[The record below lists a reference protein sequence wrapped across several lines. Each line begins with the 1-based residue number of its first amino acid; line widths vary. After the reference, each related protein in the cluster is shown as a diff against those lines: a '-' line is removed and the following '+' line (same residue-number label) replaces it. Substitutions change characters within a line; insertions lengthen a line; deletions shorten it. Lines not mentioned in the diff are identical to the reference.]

1 MISLRWLESWIPIRP
16 GLVVPVV
23 AVAAAF
29 GVAAGVAM
37 PPDEGAGPA
46 ETLAEVPV
54 LPASGADAFESVI
67 APGVVKP
74 TLLVEVGSQ
83 LSGDIVEIL
92 ADFNDP
98 VLQDQP
104 LARLAPETYEAA
116 VKEARAAYEVARAD
130 AQLRLVATE
139 RDEARRM
146 TVRAELDVARARS
159 SAAHANLE
167 GTELVLERK
176 EALAKRGTLPQA
188 ELDRARTEL
197 AIAAAALQE
206 AEAEVKARQAA
217 LLAVRAETKM
227 ADADLRAAEAA
238 IVRQQAVLDRARA
251 DLERTVIRSP
261 IDGVVVARRFDVGQ
275 TVAASFDTPTLF
287 TVARDLR
294 QMEVHAKVDE
304 ADIGR
309 IRTGHPASF
318 TVDAFPERRFP
329 GIVRQIRMAP
339 SIVQNVVTYT
349 IVITTDNREL
359 ILRPGMTAL
368 LRIETGVEVTG
379 PQLSRN

>member
-1 MISLRWLESWIPIRP
+1 
-16 GLVVPVV
+16 
-23 AVAAAF
+23 
-29 GVAAGVAM
+29 
-37 PPDEGAGPA
+37 
-46 ETLAEVPV
+46 
-54 LPASGADAFESVI
+54 
-67 APGVVKP
+67 VKP

-275 TVAASFDTPTLF
+275 TVAASLDSPTLF

-368 LRIETGVEVTG
+368 LRIETAVEVTG